1 MPSFVNPIH
10 TNANALNSGTK
21 NEVKDTKNAPKS
33 ASKDF
38 NKILNQKIS
47 KDKTA
52 PKENPNALK
61 ATPKDAKEDAKE
73 LEKTPTP
80 HHQHAQNLAKDQQA
94 PTLKDL
100 LNHKKTTASHEA
112 QHETH
117 EPTLKDLL
125 NHKKT
130 TASHEAQH
138 ETHEMHETN
147 PKTPNETL
155 NKNEKKPNGVASN
168 AHQANLTNKNPLTPT
183 NHANNAI
190 KNPTAPTHNAKEPKT
205 LKDIHALSQKHD
217 LNASNIQVG
226 TPLEKKETPLN
237 ASDQLALKTTQTSIN
252 HTLAKN
258 DSKNTA
264 NLSSVLQS
272 LEKKESHN
280 KERTTPPSNEKKTP
294 PLREALQM
302 NAIKRDKT
310 LSKKKPEKT
319 PTKTQTTA
327 ATPEN
332 APKIPLKTPP
342 LMPLIGANPP
352 NDNAPTP
359 LEKEEKAKEVSENK
373 EKTKESNNSAQSAQ
387 NAQASDKTSENKSAA
402 PKETIKHFTQQL
414 KQEIQ
419 EYKPPMSRISM
430 DLFPKELGKVEV
442 TIQKV
447 GKNLKVSVISH
458 NNSLQTFLDNQQDL
472 KNSLNALGFEG
483 VDLSFS
489 QDSSKEQP
497 KEPLREPFKEQ
508 ESTPLKENALKS
520 YQENTD
526 NENKETSMQITL
538 YA

>member
-1 MPSFVNPIH
+1 MPSPINPIH
-10 TNANALNSGTK
+10 TNASANANASTLINSGAK
-21 NEVKDTKNAPKS
+21 NEDTKNAPKS

-38 NKILNQKIS
+38 SKILNQKIS

-52 PKENPNALK
+52 PKENPSTLK
-61 ATPKDAKEDAKE
+61 ATPKNSKEGAKEDAKA
-73 LEKTPTP
+73 LEKTPTLP
-80 HHQHAQNLAKDQQA
+80 HQHAQDFAKDQQA
-94 PTLKDL
+94 PTLKDW
-100 LNHKKTTASHEA
+100 LNRPKTTASHED
-112 QHETH
+112 QHEIH
-117 EPTLKDLL
+117 E
-125 NHKKT
+125 N
-130 TASHEAQH
+130 
-138 ETHEMHETN
+138 HETN

-155 NKNEKKPNGVASN
+155 NKNEKKPNEVASG
-168 AHQANLTNKNPLTPT
+168 AHQTNLTNKNPITP

-190 KNPTAPTHNAKEPKT
+190 KNPTTPTHNAKEPKT
-205 LKDIHALSQKHD
+205 LKDIQTLSQKHD
-217 LNASNIQVG
+217 LNASNIQATT
-226 TPLEKKETPLN
+226 TPENKTPLN
-237 ASDQLALKTTQTSIN
+237 ASDHLALKTTQTPTN

-258 DSKNTA
+258 DAKNTA

-280 KERTTPPSNEKKTP
+280 KEHATPPNNEKKTP
-294 PLREALQM
+294 PLKEALQM

-319 PTKTQTTA
+319 PTKAQTTA
-327 ATPEN
+327 PSIALEN

-352 NDNAPTP
+352 PNDNPPTL
-359 LEKEEKAKEVSENK
+359 LEKEETTKEASDNK
-373 EKTKESNNSAQSAQ
+373 EKTKETSNSAQSAQ
-387 NAQASDKTSENKSAA
+387 NAQASDKTSENKSVT

-442 TIQKV
+442 IIQKV

-497 KEPLREPFKEQ
+497 KEQLRELFKEQ

-526 NENKETSMQITL
+526 HENKETSMQITL

>member
-1 MPSFVNPIH
+1 MPSPINPIH
-10 TNANALNSGTK
+10 TNANANALNSGAK
-21 NEVKDTKNAPKS
+21 NEGTKNAPKN

-38 NKILNQKIS
+38 SKILNQKIS

-52 PKENPNALK
+52 PKESPNPNASK
-61 ATPKDAKEDAKE
+61 VTPKDAKEDAKA
-73 LEKTPTP
+73 LEKTLP
-80 HHQHAQNLAKDQQA
+80 HQHAQNPIKDQQA
-94 PTLKDL
+94 PTLKDW
-100 LNHKKTTASHEA
+100 LNRPKTHPTAPHET

-117 EPTLKDLL
+117 EA
-125 NHKKT
+125 N
-130 TASHEAQH
+130 
-138 ETHEMHETN
+138 ETN

-155 NKNEKKPNGVASN
+155 NKNEKKPNEVTSN
-168 AHQANLTNKNPLTPT
+168 THQTNLPNKNPITPT

-190 KNPTAPTHNAKEPKT
+190 KTPTAPTHNAKDPKT
-205 LKDIHALSQKHD
+205 LKDIQTLSQKHD
-217 LNASNIQVG
+217 LNASNIQAT

-237 ASDQLALKTTQTSIN
+237 ASDHLALKTTQAPIN
-252 HTLAKN
+252 NILAKN
-258 DSKNTA
+258 DAKNTA

-272 LEKKESHN
+272 LEKKESRN
-280 KERTTPPSNEKKTP
+280 KEHANPLNNEKKTP
-294 PLREALQM
+294 PLKEALPM

-310 LSKKKPEKT
+310 LSKKKSEKT
-319 PTKTQTTA
+319 PTKAQTTA
-327 ATPEN
+327 PSITPEN
-332 APKIPLKTPP
+332 APKISLKMPP

-352 NDNAPTP
+352 NDNPLTP

-373 EKTKESNNSAQSAQ
+373 EKTKESTNSAQSAQ
-387 NAQASDKTSENKSAA
+387 NTQASDKTSENKSTA

-419 EYKPPMSRISM
+419 EYKPPMSKISM

-497 KEPLREPFKEQ
+497 KEPFKEQ
-508 ESTPLKENALKS
+508 ELTPLKENALKS

-526 NENKETSMQITL
+526 NENKETIMQITL

>member
-1 MPSFVNPIH
+1 MPSPINPIH
-10 TNANALNSGTK
+10 TNANANASTLINSGAK
-21 NEVKDTKNAPKS
+21 NEDTKNAPKS
-33 ASKDF
+33 TSKDF
-38 NKILNQKIS
+38 SKILNQKIS

-61 ATPKDAKEDAKE
+61 ATPKNAKEGAKEDAKT

-80 HHQHAQNLAKDQQA
+80 HHQHAQNPAKDQQA
-94 PTLKDL
+94 PTLKDW

-112 QHETH
+112 QHE
-117 EPTLKDLL
+117 K
-125 NHKKT
+125 N
-130 TASHEAQH
+130 
-138 ETHEMHETN
+138 HETN
-147 PKTPNETL
+147 QKTPNETL
-155 NKNEKKPNGVASN
+155 NKNEKKPNGVTSN
-168 AHQANLTNKNPLTPT
+168 AHQTNLTNKNPITPT
-183 NHANNAI
+183 NHANHAI
-190 KNPTAPTHNAKEPKT
+190 KNPTTTTHNAKEPKT
-205 LKDIHALSQKHD
+205 LKDIQTLSQKHD
-217 LNASNIQVG
+217 LNASNIQATT
-226 TPLEKKETPLN
+226 TPENKTPLN
-237 ASDQLALKTTQTSIN
+237 ASDQLALKTTQTPIN

-258 DSKNTA
+258 DAKNTA

-272 LEKKESHN
+272 LEKKDPHN
-280 KERTTPPSNEKKTP
+280 KERATPPNNEKKTP
-294 PLREALQM
+294 PLKEALQM

-319 PTKTQTTA
+319 PIHAKTQTTA
-327 ATPEN
+327 PSATPEN

-352 NDNAPTP
+352 NDNPPTP
-359 LEKEEKAKEVSENK
+359 LEKEETTKEASDNK
-373 EKTKESNNSAQSAQ
+373 EKTKESSNSAQSVQ
-387 NAQASDKTSENKSAA
+387 NAQASDKTSENKSTA

-442 TIQKV
+442 VIQKV

-489 QDSSKEQP
+489 QDSSKEQQAP
-497 KEPLREPFKEQ
+497 KDQPKEPFKEQ
-508 ESTPLKENALKS
+508 ELTPLKENALKS

-526 NENKETSMQITL
+526 HENQETSMQITL

>member
-1 MPSFVNPIH
+1 MPSPVNPIH
-10 TNANALNSGTK
+10 TNANANTNALNGGAK
-21 NEVKDTKNAPKS
+21 NEDAKNAPKS

-38 NKILNQKIS
+38 SKILNQKIS

-52 PKENPNALK
+52 PKENPNASK
-61 ATPKDAKEDAKE
+61 VTPKDAKT
-73 LEKTPTP
+73 LEKNPTLP
-80 HHQHAQNLAKDQQA
+80 YQHAQNPAKNQQA
-94 PTLKDL
+94 PTLKDW
-100 LNHKKTTASHEA
+100 LNHKKTTAPHET

-117 EPTLKDLL
+117 EA
-125 NHKKT
+125 N
-130 TASHEAQH
+130 
-138 ETHEMHETN
+138 ETN

-155 NKNEKKPNGVASN
+155 NKNEKKPNEVTSN
-168 AHQANLTNKNPLTPT
+168 AHQTNLPNKNPITPT

-190 KNPTAPTHNAKEPKT
+190 KTQTTPTHNAKDPKT
-205 LKDIHALSQKHD
+205 LKDIQTLSQKHD
-217 LNASNIQVG
+217 LNASNIQAAT
-226 TPLEKKETPLN
+226 TPENKTPLN
-237 ASDQLALKTTQTSIN
+237 ASDQLALKTTQTPTN

-258 DSKNTA
+258 DAKNTA

-272 LEKKESHN
+272 LEKKESLN
-280 KERTTPPSNEKKTP
+280 KEHANPPNNEKKTP
-294 PLREALQM
+294 PLKEALQM

-319 PTKTQTTA
+319 QTKTQTTA
-327 ATPEN
+327 PSITPEN

-352 NDNAPTP
+352 PNDNPPTP
-359 LEKEEKAKEVSENK
+359 LEKEEKTKEVSDNK
-373 EKTKESNNSAQSAQ
+373 EKTKEASNSAQSAQ
-387 NAQASDKTSENKSAA
+387 NAQASDKTSENKSTT

-442 TIQKV
+442 IIQKV

-497 KEPLREPFKEQ
+497 KEQLRELFKEQ
-508 ESTPLKENALKS
+508 ELTPLKENALKS

-526 NENKETSMQITL
+526 HENKETSMQITL

>member
-1 MPSFVNPIH
+1 MPSPINPIH
-10 TNANALNSGTK
+10 TNASANASALNSGAK
-21 NEVKDTKNAPKS
+21 NEVKDNKNAPKS

-38 NKILNQKIS
+38 SKILNQKIS

-52 PKENPNALK
+52 SKENPSALK
-61 ATPKDAKEDAKE
+61 ASPKDAKENAKE

-80 HHQHAQNLAKDQQA
+80 QPQHAQNLAKDQQA

-112 QHETH
+112 QHEI
-117 EPTLKDLL
+117 
-125 NHKKT
+125 HKN
-130 TASHEAQH
+130 
-138 ETHEMHETN
+138 HETN

-155 NKNEKKPNGVASN
+155 NKNEKKPNGVISN

-183 NHANNAI
+183 NHANNSI

-205 LKDIHALSQKHD
+205 LKDIQTLSQKHD
-217 LNASNIQVG
+217 LNASNIQVVA
-226 TPLEKKETPLN
+226 PLEKKETPLK
-237 ASDQLALKTTQTSIN
+237 ASDQLALKATQTSIN

-258 DSKNTA
+258 DAKNTA

-294 PLREALQM
+294 PLREALPM

-310 LSKKKPEKT
+310 LSKKKLEKT
-319 PTKTQTTA
+319 PIHAKAQTTA
-327 ATPEN
+327 PSIAPEN

-352 NDNAPTP
+352 PNDNPPTL
-359 LEKEEKAKEVSENK
+359 LEKEEKTKEVSDNK
-373 EKTKESNNSAQSAQ
+373 EKTKESTNSAQSAQ

-489 QDSSKEQP
+489 QDSSKEQE
-497 KEPLREPFKEQ
+497 KEPFKEPFKEQ
-508 ESTPLKENALKS
+508 ELTPLKENALKS

-526 NENKETSMQITL
+526 HENQETSMQITL

>member
-1 MPSFVNPIH
+1 MPSPVNPLH
-10 TNANALNSGTK
+10 TNANALNSGAK
-21 NEVKDTKNAPKS
+21 NEVKDAKNAPKS

-38 NKILNQKIS
+38 SKILNQKIS

-61 ATPKDAKEDAKE
+61 ATPKDAKEDAKA

-80 HHQHAQNLAKDQQA
+80 HHKHAQNPVKDQQA

-112 QHETH
+112 QHE
-117 EPTLKDLL
+117 
-125 NHKKT
+125 N
-130 TASHEAQH
+130 
-138 ETHEMHETN
+138 HETN

-155 NKNEKKPNGVASN
+155 NKNEKKPNEVASN
-168 AHQANLTNKNPLTPT
+168 AHQTNLPNKNPITP

-190 KNPTAPTHNAKEPKT
+190 KTPTAPTHNAKESKT
-205 LKDIHALSQKHD
+205 LKDIQTLSQKHD
-217 LNASNIQVG
+217 LNASNIQAA
-226 TPLEKKETPLN
+226 TIPENKNPLN
-237 ASDQLALKTTQTSIN
+237 ASDQFALKTTQTPTN

-258 DSKNTA
+258 DAKNTA

-280 KERTTPPSNEKKTP
+280 KERTNPQNNEKKTP
-294 PLREALQM
+294 PLKEALEM

-327 ATPEN
+327 PTPEN

-352 NDNAPTP
+352 PNNSTPTP
-359 LEKEEKAKEVSENK
+359 LEKEEKTKEVSDNK
-373 EKTKESNNSAQSAQ
+373 EKAKESSSSAQSAQ
-387 NAQASDKTSENKSAA
+387 NTQASDKTSENKSIA

-419 EYKPPMSRISM
+419 EYKPPMSKISM

-442 TIQKV
+442 IIQKV

-526 NENKETSMQITL
+526 HENQETSMQITL

>member
-1 MPSFVNPIH
+1 MPSPVNPIH
-10 TNANALNSGTK
+10 TNANALNSGAK
-21 NEVKDTKNAPKS
+21 NEVKDAKNAPKS

-38 NKILNQKIS
+38 SKILNQKIS

-52 PKENPNALK
+52 PKESPNHSALK
-61 ATPKDAKEDAKE
+61 ATPKDAKT
-73 LEKTPTP
+73 LEKTLP
-80 HHQHAQNLAKDQQA
+80 HQHAQNLAKDQQA

-100 LNHKKTTASHEA
+100 LNHPKTHPTAKHET

-117 EPTLKDLL
+117 EVF
-125 NHKKT
+125 
-130 TASHEAQH
+130 
-138 ETHEMHETN
+138 ETD

-155 NKNEKKPNGVASN
+155 SKNEKKPNEVASN
-168 AHQANLTNKNPLTPT
+168 AHQTNLPNKNLITPT
-183 NHANNAI
+183 NHANHAN
-190 KNPTAPTHNAKEPKT
+190 KTPTTPTHNAKDPKT
-205 LKDIHALSQKHD
+205 LKDIQTLSQKHD
-217 LNASNIQVG
+217 LNASNIQA
-226 TPLEKKETPLN
+226 TAPLEKKETPLS
-237 ASDQLALKTTQTSIN
+237 ASDQLALKTTQTPTN

-258 DSKNTA
+258 DAKNTA

-272 LEKKESHN
+272 LEKKEPPN
-280 KERTTPPSNEKKTP
+280 KEHANPPNNEKKTP
-294 PLREALQM
+294 PLKEALQM

-310 LSKKKPEKT
+310 LSKKNSEKT
-319 PTKTQTTA
+319 PIHAKTQTTA
-327 ATPEN
+327 PSATPEN
-332 APKIPLKTPP
+332 APKLALKTPP

-352 NDNAPTP
+352 NDNIPTP
-359 LEKEEKAKEVSENK
+359 LEKEEKTKEVSDNK
-373 EKTKESNNSAQSAQ
+373 EKAKETNSSAQSAQ
-387 NAQASDKTSENKSAA
+387 NTQASDKTSDNKSIA

-419 EYKPPMSRISM
+419 EYKPPMSKISM

-497 KEPLREPFKEQ
+497 KEQLRELFKEQ

-526 NENKETSMQITL
+526 HENKETSMQITL

>member
-1 MPSFVNPIH
+1 MPSPINPIH
-10 TNANALNSGTK
+10 TNASANTNALNSGAK

-38 NKILNQKIS
+38 SKILNQKIS
-47 KDKTA
+47 KDKTT
-52 PKENPNALK
+52 PKENPSALK
-61 ATPKDAKEDAKE
+61 ATPKDAKKDAKE

-117 EPTLKDLL
+117 E
-125 NHKKT
+125 
-130 TASHEAQH
+130 
-138 ETHEMHETN
+138 TN

-155 NKNEKKPNGVASN
+155 NKNEKKPNGVASS

-190 KNPTAPTHNAKEPKT
+190 KNPTAPTDTKKEPKT
-205 LKDIHALSQKHD
+205 LKDIQTLSQKHD

-258 DSKNTA
+258 GAKNTA

-280 KERTTPPSNEKKTP
+280 KEHATPPSNEKKTP

-327 ATPEN
+327 QAATPEN

-359 LEKEEKAKEVSENK
+359 LEKEEKTKEVSENK
-373 EKTKESNNSAQSAQ
+373 EKTKESTNSTQSAQ

-442 TIQKV
+442 SIQKV

-497 KEPLREPFKEQ
+497 KEQLREPFKEQ

>member
-1 MPSFVNPIH
+1 MPSPVNPIH
-10 TNANALNSGTK
+10 TNANALNGGAK
-21 NEVKDTKNAPKS
+21 NENTKNAPKS
-33 ASKDF
+33 TSKDF
-38 NKILNQKIS
+38 SKILNQKIS

-52 PKENPNALK
+52 PKEDSNASK
-61 ATPKDAKEDAKE
+61 VTPKDAKT
-73 LEKTPTP
+73 LEKTPTLP
-80 HHQHAQNLAKDQQA
+80 HQHAQNLAKDQQV
-94 PTLKDL
+94 PTLKDW
-100 LNHKKTTASHEA
+100 LNHQKTTAPHET

-117 EPTLKDLL
+117 EA
-125 NHKKT
+125 N
-130 TASHEAQH
+130 
-138 ETHEMHETN
+138 ETN

-155 NKNEKKPNGVASN
+155 NKNEKKPNGVTSN
-168 AHQANLTNKNPLTPT
+168 AYQTNLPSKNPITP

-190 KNPTAPTHNAKEPKT
+190 KNPTTPTHNAKDPKT
-205 LKDIHALSQKHD
+205 LKDIQTLSQRHD

-226 TPLEKKETPLN
+226 TPLEKKETPLK
-237 ASDQLALKTTQTSIN
+237 ASDHLALKTTQTPTN

-258 DSKNTA
+258 DAKNTA

-272 LEKKESHN
+272 LEKKEPPN
-280 KERTTPPSNEKKTP
+280 KEHANPLNNEKKTP
-294 PLREALQM
+294 PLKEALQM

-310 LSKKKPEKT
+310 LSKKKSE
-319 PTKTQTTA
+319 KTQTKIQTTA
-327 ATPEN
+327 PSATPEN
-332 APKIPLKTPP
+332 APKISLKTPP

-352 NDNAPTP
+352 NDNIPTP
-359 LEKEEKAKEVSENK
+359 LEKEETTKEASDNK
-373 EKTKESNNSAQSAQ
+373 EKTKESTNSAQSAQ
-387 NAQASDKTSENKSAA
+387 NTQASDKASENKSAA

-442 TIQKV
+442 IIQKV

-497 KEPLREPFKEQ
+497 KEQLREPFKEQ
-508 ESTPLKENALKS
+508 ELTPLKENALKS

>member
-1 MPSFVNPIH
+1 MPSPINPIH
-10 TNANALNSGTK
+10 TNASTNANALNSGAK
-21 NEVKDTKNAPKS
+21 NEDTKNAPKS

-38 NKILNQKIS
+38 SKILNQKIS

-52 PKENPNALK
+52 SKENPSALK
-61 ATPKDAKEDAKE
+61 ATPKNAKENAKEDAKA
-73 LEKTPTP
+73 LEKTPTLP
-80 HHQHAQNLAKDQQA
+80 HQHAQDFAKDQQA

-100 LNHKKTTASHEA
+100 LNHQKTTASHEA
-112 QHETH
+112 QH
-117 EPTLKDLL
+117 K
-125 NHKKT
+125 N
-130 TASHEAQH
+130 
-138 ETHEMHETN
+138 HETN

-155 NKNEKKPNGVASN
+155 NKNEKKPNGVTSN
-168 AHQANLTNKNPLTPT
+168 AHQENLTNKNPLTPT

-190 KNPTAPTHNAKEPKT
+190 KNPTAPTHNAKESKT
-205 LKDIHALSQKHD
+205 LKDIQTLSQKHD
-217 LNASNIQVG
+217 LNASNIQVVA
-226 TPLEKKETPLN
+226 PSEKKETPLN

-258 DSKNTA
+258 GTKNTA

-272 LEKKESHN
+272 LEKKEPHN
-280 KERTTPPSNEKKTP
+280 KERATPPSNEKKTP

-319 PTKTQTTA
+319 PIHAKTQTTA
-327 ATPEN
+327 QPATPEN

-352 NDNAPTP
+352 NDNAPTL
-359 LEKEEKAKEVSENK
+359 LEKEEKAKEISENK
-373 EKTKESNNSAQSAQ
+373 EKTKESTNSTQSAQ
-387 NAQASDKTSENKSAA
+387 NTQASDKASENKSVT

-497 KEPLREPFKEQ
+497 KEPFKEPFKEQ

>member
-1 MPSFVNPIH
+1 MPSPVNPIH
-10 TNANALNSGTK
+10 TNANALNSGAK

-38 NKILNQKIS
+38 SKILNQKIS

-52 PKENPNALK
+52 PKESPNPNALK
-61 ATPKDAKEDAKE
+61 ATPQDAKEDAKT
-73 LEKTPTP
+73 LEKTPTLP
-80 HHQHAQNLAKDQQA
+80 HQHAQNLAKDQQA
-94 PTLKDL
+94 PTLKDW
-100 LNHKKTTASHEA
+100 LNRPKTHPTAPHET

-117 EPTLKDLL
+117 EA
-125 NHKKT
+125 N
-130 TASHEAQH
+130 
-138 ETHEMHETN
+138 ETN

-155 NKNEKKPNGVASN
+155 NKNEKKPNEVTSN
-168 AHQANLTNKNPLTPT
+168 AHQTNLPNKNPLTPT
-183 NHANNAI
+183 NHANNTI
-190 KNPTAPTHNAKEPKT
+190 KTPTTPTHNAKDPKT
-205 LKDIHALSQKHD
+205 LKDIQTLSQKHD
-217 LNASNIQVG
+217 LNASNIQAAT
-226 TPLEKKETPLN
+226 TPENKTPLN
-237 ASDQLALKTTQTSIN
+237 ASDHLALKTTQTPTN

-258 DSKNTA
+258 NAKNTA

-272 LEKKESHN
+272 LEKKEPQN
-280 KERTTPPSNEKKTP
+280 KEHANPPNSEKKTP
-294 PLREALQM
+294 PLKEALQM

-310 LSKKKPEKT
+310 LSKKKSE
-319 PTKTQTTA
+319 KTQTKAQTTA
-327 ATPEN
+327 PSATPEN

-352 NDNAPTP
+352 PNDNIPTP
-359 LEKEEKAKEVSENK
+359 LEKEETTKEASDNK
-373 EKTKESNNSAQSAQ
+373 EKTKEASNSAQ
-387 NAQASDKTSENKSAA
+387 NAQNTQASDKTSENKSVT
-402 PKETIKHFTQQL
+402 PKETIKHFAQQL

-430 DLFPKELGKVEV
+430 DLFPKELGKVEI

-497 KEPLREPFKEQ
+497 KEQLREPFKEQ
-508 ESTPLKENALKS
+508 ELTPLKENALKS

>member
-1 MPSFVNPIH
+1 MPSPINPIH
-10 TNANALNSGTK
+10 TNANTNALNSGAK
-21 NEVKDTKNAPKS
+21 NEDTKNAPKS

-38 NKILNQKIS
+38 SKILNQKIS

-61 ATPKDAKEDAKE
+61 ATPKNSKEGAKEDAKE
-73 LEKTPTP
+73 LEKTPTLP
-80 HHQHAQNLAKDQQA
+80 HQHAQNLAKDQQA

-112 QHETH
+112 QHE
-117 EPTLKDLL
+117 
-125 NHKKT
+125 N
-130 TASHEAQH
+130 
-138 ETHEMHETN
+138 HETN

-155 NKNEKKPNGVASN
+155 NKNEKKPNGVISN
-168 AHQANLTNKNPLTPT
+168 AHQENLTHKNPLTPT
-183 NHANNAI
+183 NHAN

-205 LKDIHALSQKHD
+205 LKDIQTLSQKHD

-258 DSKNTA
+258 DAKNTA

-280 KERTTPPSNEKKTP
+280 KEHATPPSNEKKTP

-327 ATPEN
+327 PSITPEN
-332 APKIPLKTPP
+332 APKISLKTPP

-352 NDNAPTP
+352 NDNAPTL
-359 LEKEEKAKEVSENK
+359 LEKEEKAKEVSDNK
-373 EKTKESNNSAQSAQ
+373 EKTKESTNSTQSAQ
-387 NAQASDKTSENKSAA
+387 NAQASDKASENKSTA

-497 KEPLREPFKEQ
+497 KEQLKEPFKEQ

-526 NENKETSMQITL
+526 NENQETSMQITL

>member
-1 MPSFVNPIH
+1 MPSPVNPIH
-10 TNANALNSGTK
+10 TNASANANANASTLINSGAK
-21 NEVKDTKNAPKS
+21 NEVKDTKTAPKS

-38 NKILNQKIS
+38 SKILNQKIS
-47 KDKTA
+47 KDKSA

-61 ATPKDAKEDAKE
+61 ATPKDAKKDAKE

-100 LNHKKTTASHEA
+100 LNHKKTTASHET
-112 QHETH
+112 QHEI
-117 EPTLKDLL
+117 
-125 NHKKT
+125 HKN
-130 TASHEAQH
+130 
-138 ETHEMHETN
+138 HETN

-168 AHQANLTNKNPLTPT
+168 THQTNLTNKNPLTPT
-183 NHANNAI
+183 NHAI

-205 LKDIHALSQKHD
+205 LKDIQTLSQKHD

-237 ASDQLALKTTQTSIN
+237 ASDQLALKTTQTPIN

-258 DSKNTA
+258 GAKNTA

-280 KERTTPPSNEKKTP
+280 KEHATPPSNEKKTP

-327 ATPEN
+327 QAVTPEN
-332 APKIPLKTPP
+332 APKIPLKTSP

-359 LEKEEKAKEVSENK
+359 LEKEEKTKEISENK
-373 EKTKESNNSAQSAQ
+373 EKTKESTNSTQSAQ
-387 NAQASDKTSENKSAA
+387 NTQASDKTSENKSAT

-497 KEPLREPFKEQ
+497 KEPFKEPFKEQ
-508 ESTPLKENALKS
+508 ELTPLKENALKS

>member
-1 MPSFVNPIH
+1 MPSPVNPLH
-10 TNANALNSGTK
+10 TNANALNSGAK
-21 NEVKDTKNAPKS
+21 NEVKDAKNAPKS

-38 NKILNQKIS
+38 SKILNQKIS

-52 PKENPNALK
+52 PKEDPNALK
-61 ATPKDAKEDAKE
+61 ATPKDAKA
-73 LEKTPTP
+73 LEKTPTLP
-80 HHQHAQNLAKDQQA
+80 HQHAQKLAKDQQA
-94 PTLKDL
+94 PTLKDW
-100 LNHKKTTASHEA
+100 LNHPKTHPTAKHEA

-117 EPTLKDLL
+117 E
-125 NHKKT
+125 
-130 TASHEAQH
+130 AF
-138 ETHEMHETN
+138 ETN
-147 PKTPNETL
+147 PKNPNETL
-155 NKNEKKPNGVASN
+155 SKNEKKPNEVTSN
-168 AHQANLTNKNPLTPT
+168 AHQTNLPNKNPITPNHVNNANKTPT
-183 NHANNAI
+183 T
-190 KNPTAPTHNAKEPKT
+190 PTYNAKEPKT
-205 LKDIHALSQKHD
+205 LKDIQTLSQKHD
-217 LNASNIQVG
+217 LNASNIQATT
-226 TPLEKKETPLN
+226 TPENKNPLN
-237 ASDQLALKTTQTSIN
+237 ASDQLALKTTQAPTN

-258 DSKNTA
+258 DAKNTA

-272 LEKKESHN
+272 LEKKEPHH
-280 KERTTPPSNEKKTP
+280 KEHATPQNNEKKTP
-294 PLREALQM
+294 PLKEALQM

-310 LSKKKPEKT
+310 LSKKKSEKT
-319 PTKTQTTA
+319 QTKTQTTA
-327 ATPEN
+327 PSIAPEN

-352 NDNAPTP
+352 NDNIPTP
-359 LEKEEKAKEVSENK
+359 LEKEEKTKEASDNK
-373 EKTKESNNSAQSAQ
+373 EKTKETNNSAQSAQ
-387 NAQASDKTSENKSAA
+387 NTQASDKTSDNKSAA
-402 PKETIKHFTQQL
+402 PKETIKHFAQQL

-442 TIQKV
+442 IIQKV

-489 QDSSKEQP
+489 QDSSKEQQAP
-497 KEPLREPFKEQ
+497 KEQLRELFKEQ

-526 NENKETSMQITL
+526 HENQETSMQITL

>member
-1 MPSFVNPIH
+1 MPSPINPIH
-10 TNANALNSGTK
+10 TNANASALNSGAK
-21 NEVKDTKNAPKS
+21 NEVKDTKNTPKS

-38 NKILNQKIS
+38 SKILNQKIS

-61 ATPKDAKEDAKE
+61 ATPKDAKE

-80 HHQHAQNLAKDQQA
+80 HHQHAQDLAKDQQA

-112 QHETH
+112 QHEI
-117 EPTLKDLL
+117 
-125 NHKKT
+125 HKN
-130 TASHEAQH
+130 
-138 ETHEMHETN
+138 HETN

-168 AHQANLTNKNPLTPT
+168 AHQTNLTNKNPLTPT
-183 NHANNAI
+183 NHANNSI
-190 KNPTAPTHNAKEPKT
+190 KNPTAPTDTKKEPKT
-205 LKDIHALSQKHD
+205 LKDIQTLSQKHD

-237 ASDQLALKTTQTSIN
+237 ASDQLTLKTTQTSIN
-252 HTLAKN
+252 HTLTKN
-258 DSKNTA
+258 DAKNTA

-280 KERTTPPSNEKKTP
+280 KEHATLPHNEKKTP

-327 ATPEN
+327 QAVTPEN

-373 EKTKESNNSAQSAQ
+373 EKTKESTNSAQSAQ
-387 NAQASDKTSENKSAA
+387 NAQSSDKTSENKSAA

-442 TIQKV
+442 SIQKV

-497 KEPLREPFKEQ
+497 KEPFKEQ

>member
-1 MPSFVNPIH
+1 MPSPINPIH
-10 TNANALNSGTK
+10 TNANANASTLINSGAK

-38 NKILNQKIS
+38 SKILNQKIS
-47 KDKTA
+47 KDKST

-61 ATPKDAKEDAKE
+61 ATPKDAKENAKE

-117 EPTLKDLL
+117 E
-125 NHKKT
+125 
-130 TASHEAQH
+130 
-138 ETHEMHETN
+138 MHETN

-155 NKNEKKPNGVASN
+155 NKNEKKPNEVASN

-217 LNASNIQVG
+217 LNASNIQATT
-226 TPLEKKETPLN
+226 TPENKNPLN
-237 ASDQLALKTTQTSIN
+237 ASDHLALKTTQTSIN

-280 KERTTPPSNEKKTP
+280 KEHATPPSNEKKTP

-319 PTKTQTTA
+319 PIHAKTQTTA
-327 ATPEN
+327 PSTTPEN

-359 LEKEEKAKEVSENK
+359 LEKEEKAKEVSDNK
-373 EKTKESNNSAQSAQ
+373 EKTKESTNSAQSAQ
-387 NAQASDKTSENKSAA
+387 NTQASDKTSENKSVT

-497 KEPLREPFKEQ
+497 KEQLRESFKEQ

>member
-1 MPSFVNPIH
+1 MPSPINPIH
-10 TNANALNSGTK
+10 TNANANASALNSGAK
-21 NEVKDTKNAPKS
+21 NEVKDTKNAPKN

-38 NKILNQKIS
+38 SKILNQKIS

-61 ATPKDAKEDAKE
+61 ATPKDTKENAKEDAKE

-80 HHQHAQNLAKDQQA
+80 HHQHAQNFAKDQQA

-117 EPTLKDLL
+117 K
-125 NHKKT
+125 N
-130 TASHEAQH
+130 
-138 ETHEMHETN
+138 HETN

-155 NKNEKKPNGVASN
+155 NKNEKKPNGVTSN
-168 AHQANLTNKNPLTPT
+168 AHQTSLTNKNPLTPT

-190 KNPTAPTHNAKEPKT
+190 KNPTAPTHNAKDPKT
-205 LKDIHALSQKHD
+205 LKDIQTLSQKHD
-217 LNASNIQVG
+217 LNASNIQASA
-226 TPLEKKETPLN
+226 PLEKKETPLS

-258 DSKNTA
+258 DAKNTA

-280 KERTTPPSNEKKTP
+280 KEHATPPSNEKKTP

-327 ATPEN
+327 QAATPEN

-352 NDNAPTP
+352 NDNDPTP
-359 LEKEEKAKEVSENK
+359 LEKEEKIKEVSENK
-373 EKTKESNNSAQSAQ
+373 EKTKESTNSAQSAQ
-387 NAQASDKTSENKSAA
+387 NAQASDKASENKSAA

-419 EYKPPMSRISM
+419 EYKPPMSKISM

-442 TIQKV
+442 VIQKV

-489 QDSSKEQP
+489 QDSSKEQE
-497 KEPLREPFKEQ
+497 KESFKEPFKEQ
-508 ESTPLKENALKS
+508 ELTPLKENALKS

-526 NENKETSMQITL
+526 NENQETIMQITL
-538 YA
+538 YAWF

>member
-1 MPSFVNPIH
+1 MPSPVNPIH
-10 TNANALNSGTK
+10 TNANALNSGAK

-38 NKILNQKIS
+38 SKILNQKIS

-61 ATPKDAKEDAKE
+61 ATPKNSKEGAKEDAKA
-73 LEKTPTP
+73 LEKTPTLP
-80 HHQHAQNLAKDQQA
+80 HQHAQNPAKDQQA
-94 PTLKDL
+94 PTLKDW
-100 LNHKKTTASHEA
+100 LNHQKTTAPHET

-117 EPTLKDLL
+117 EA
-125 NHKKT
+125 N
-130 TASHEAQH
+130 
-138 ETHEMHETN
+138 ETN

-155 NKNEKKPNGVASN
+155 NKNEKKPNEALSN
-168 AHQANLTNKNPLTPT
+168 AHQTSLPNKNPITPT
-183 NHANNAI
+183 NHANHAI
-190 KNPTAPTHNAKEPKT
+190 KNPTTPTHNAKDPKT
-205 LKDIHALSQKHD
+205 LKDIQTLSQKHD
-217 LNASNIQVG
+217 LNASNIQAT

-237 ASDQLALKTTQTSIN
+237 ASDHLALKTTQTPTN

-258 DSKNTA
+258 DAKNTA

-272 LEKKESHN
+272 LDKKEPPN
-280 KERTTPPSNEKKTP
+280 KEHANLQNNEKKTP
-294 PLREALQM
+294 PLKEALQM

-319 PTKTQTTA
+319 PTKAQTTA
-327 ATPEN
+327 PSIAPEN

-352 NDNAPTP
+352 NNNAPTL
-359 LEKEEKAKEVSENK
+359 LEKEETTKEINENK
-373 EKTKESNNSAQSAQ
+373 EKTKETNSSAQNAQ
-387 NAQASDKTSENKSAA
+387 NAQASDKASENKSVT

-419 EYKPPMSRISM
+419 EYKPPMSKISM

-442 TIQKV
+442 IIQKV

-497 KEPLREPFKEQ
+497 KEQPKEPFKESFKEQ
-508 ESTPLKENALKS
+508 ELTPLKENALKS

>member
-1 MPSFVNPIH
+1 MPSPVNPIH
-10 TNANALNSGTK
+10 TNANALNSGAK

-38 NKILNQKIS
+38 SKILNQKIS

-52 PKENPNALK
+52 PKESPNPNALK
-61 ATPKDAKEDAKE
+61 ATPKDAKEDAKA

-80 HHQHAQNLAKDQQA
+80 HHQHAQNPAKDQQA
-94 PTLKDL
+94 PTLKDW

-117 EPTLKDLL
+117 EA
-125 NHKKT
+125 N
-130 TASHEAQH
+130 
-138 ETHEMHETN
+138 ETN

-155 NKNEKKPNGVASN
+155 NKNEKKPNGVTSN
-168 AHQANLTNKNPLTPT
+168 AHQTNLPNKNPLTPT
-183 NHANNAI
+183 NHANNTI
-190 KNPTAPTHNAKEPKT
+190 KTPTTPTHNAKDPKT
-205 LKDIHALSQKHD
+205 LKDIQTLSQKHD
-217 LNASNIQVG
+217 LNASNIQAAT
-226 TPLEKKETPLN
+226 TPENKTPLN
-237 ASDQLALKTTQTSIN
+237 ASDHLALKTTQTPTN

-258 DSKNTA
+258 DAKNTA

-280 KERTTPPSNEKKTP
+280 KEHANPPNNEKKTP
-294 PLREALQM
+294 PLKEALQM

-319 PTKTQTTA
+319 PTKAQTTA
-327 ATPEN
+327 PSIAPEN

-352 NDNAPTP
+352 PNDNIPTP
-359 LEKEEKAKEVSENK
+359 LEKEEKTQEISENK
-373 EKTKESNNSAQSAQ
+373 EKTKESSNSAQSAQ
-387 NAQASDKTSENKSAA
+387 NAQASDKTNENKSVT

-430 DLFPKELGKVEV
+430 DLFPRELGKVEV
-442 TIQKV
+442 IIQKV

-497 KEPLREPFKEQ
+497 KEQLREPFKEQ

-526 NENKETSMQITL
+526 HENKETSMQITL

>member
-1 MPSFVNPIH
+1 MPSPINPIH
-10 TNANALNSGTK
+10 TSANASALINSGAK
-21 NEVKDTKNAPKS
+21 NEDTKNAPKS

-38 NKILNQKIS
+38 SKILNQKIS

-61 ATPKDAKEDAKE
+61 ATPKNSKEGAKK
-73 LEKTPTP
+73 LEKTPTLQP
-80 HHQHAQNLAKDQQA
+80 QHAQNPAKDQQA

-112 QHETH
+112 QHE
-117 EPTLKDLL
+117 K
-125 NHKKT
+125 N
-130 TASHEAQH
+130 
-138 ETHEMHETN
+138 HETN

-155 NKNEKKPNGVASN
+155 NKNEKKPNGVTSN
-168 AHQANLTNKNPLTPT
+168 AHQTNLTNKNPITPT
-183 NHANNAI
+183 NHANHAI
-190 KNPTAPTHNAKEPKT
+190 KNPTAPTHNAKDPKT
-205 LKDIHALSQKHD
+205 LKDIQTLSQKHD
-217 LNASNIQVG
+217 LNASNIQATT
-226 TPLEKKETPLN
+226 TPENKTPLN

-258 DSKNTA
+258 DAKNTA

-280 KERTTPPSNEKKTP
+280 KEHATPPNNEKKTP
-294 PLREALQM
+294 PLKEALPM

-310 LSKKKPEKT
+310 LSKKKSE
-319 PTKTQTTA
+319 KTQTKAQTTA
-327 ATPEN
+327 PSIAPEN

-352 NDNAPTP
+352 NDNPPTP
-359 LEKEEKAKEVSENK
+359 LEKEETTKEASDNK
-373 EKTKESNNSAQSAQ
+373 EKTKESTNSAQSAQ
-387 NAQASDKTSENKSAA
+387 NAQASDKISENKSAA

-442 TIQKV
+442 VIQKV

-489 QDSSKEQP
+489 QDSSKEQE
-497 KEPLREPFKEQ
+497 KEPFKEPFKEQ
-508 ESTPLKENALKS
+508 ELTPLKENALKS
-520 YQENTD
+520 YQESTD

-538 YA
+538 YAWF

>member
-1 MPSFVNPIH
+1 MPSPINPIH
-10 TNANALNSGTK
+10 TNASANASTLINSGAK
-21 NEVKDTKNAPKS
+21 NEDTKNAPKS

-38 NKILNQKIS
+38 SKILNQKIS

-61 ATPKDAKEDAKE
+61 ATPKDAKEDAKT
-73 LEKTPTP
+73 LEKSPTP
-80 HHQHAQNLAKDQQA
+80 PHQHAQNPAKNQQA
-94 PTLKDL
+94 PTLKDW
-100 LNHKKTTASHEA
+100 LNHPKTTAPHEA

-117 EPTLKDLL
+117 EV
-125 NHKKT
+125 
-130 TASHEAQH
+130 H
-138 ETHEMHETN
+138 ETD

-155 NKNEKKPNGVASN
+155 SKNEKKPNEVASN
-168 AHQANLTNKNPLTPT
+168 AHQTNLPNKNPITP
-183 NHANNAI
+183 NRANNAN
-190 KNPTAPTHNAKEPKT
+190 KTPTTPTHNAKEPKT
-205 LKDIHALSQKHD
+205 LKDVQTLSQKHD
-217 LNASNIQVG
+217 LNASNIQAAT
-226 TPLEKKETPLN
+226 TPENKNPLN
-237 ASDQLALKTTQTSIN
+237 ASDHLALKTTQTSIN

-258 DSKNTA
+258 DAKNTA

-272 LEKKESHN
+272 LEKKEPQN
-280 KERTTPPSNEKKTP
+280 KERATPQNNEKKTP
-294 PLREALQM
+294 PLKEALQM

-310 LSKKKPEKT
+310 LSKKNSEKT
-319 PTKTQTTA
+319 PTHAKTQATA
-327 ATPEN
+327 PSATPEN
-332 APKIPLKTPP
+332 APKLALKTPP

-352 NDNAPTP
+352 NDNIPTP
-359 LEKEEKAKEVSENK
+359 LEKEEKAKEISDNK
-373 EKTKESNNSAQSAQ
+373 EKAKETSNSAQSAQ
-387 NAQASDKTSENKSAA
+387 NTQASDKTSENKSIA
-402 PKETIKHFTQQL
+402 PKETIKHFAQQL

-419 EYKPPMSRISM
+419 EYKPPMSKISM

-489 QDSSKEQP
+489 QDSSKEQQAP
-497 KEPLREPFKEQ
+497 KDQPKEPFKEQ
-508 ESTPLKENALKS
+508 ELTPLKESALKS

-526 NENKETSMQITL
+526 HENQETSMQITL

>member
-1 MPSFVNPIH
+1 MPSPINPIH
-10 TNANALNSGTK
+10 TNANANALNNGAK
-21 NEVKDTKNAPKS
+21 NEDTKNAPKS

-38 NKILNQKIS
+38 SKILNQKIS

-61 ATPKDAKEDAKE
+61 ATPKNSKEGAKENAKE

-112 QHETH
+112 QHEI
-117 EPTLKDLL
+117 
-125 NHKKT
+125 HKN
-130 TASHEAQH
+130 
-138 ETHEMHETN
+138 HETN

-155 NKNEKKPNGVASN
+155 NKNEKKPNGVASS

-183 NHANNAI
+183 NHAI
-190 KNPTAPTHNAKEPKT
+190 KNPTAPTHNAKESKT

-237 ASDQLALKTTQTSIN
+237 ASDQLALKTTQTPIN

-258 DSKNTA
+258 DAKNTA

-272 LEKKESHN
+272 LEKKESQN

-319 PTKTQTTA
+319 PIHAKAQTTA
-327 ATPEN
+327 QVATPEN

-359 LEKEEKAKEVSENK
+359 LEKEEKTKEVSENK
-373 EKTKESNNSAQSAQ
+373 EKAKESTNSAQSAQ
-387 NAQASDKTSENKSAA
+387 NAQASDKTSENKNTA

-497 KEPLREPFKEQ
+497 KEQLRESFKEQ

>member
-1 MPSFVNPIH
+1 MPSPVNPIH
-10 TNANALNSGTK
+10 TNANALNGGAK

-38 NKILNQKIS
+38 SKILNQKIS

-52 PKENPNALK
+52 PKESPNPNALK
-61 ATPKDAKEDAKE
+61 ATPKDAKEDAKA
-73 LEKTPTP
+73 LKTPTLP
-80 HHQHAQNLAKDQQA
+80 HQHAKDLVKDQQA
-94 PTLKDL
+94 PTLEDW
-100 LNHKKTTASHEA
+100 LNHKKTTASHEV
-112 QHETH
+112 QHE
-117 EPTLKDLL
+117 
-125 NHKKT
+125 N
-130 TASHEAQH
+130 
-138 ETHEMHETN
+138 HETN

-155 NKNEKKPNGVASN
+155 NKNEKKPNGVTSN
-168 AHQANLTNKNPLTPT
+168 AHQTNLTNKNPLTPT
-183 NHANNAI
+183 NHAI
-190 KNPTAPTHNAKEPKT
+190 KNPTAPTDTKKEPKT
-205 LKDIHALSQKHD
+205 LKDIQTLSQKHD
-217 LNASNIQVG
+217 LNASNIQA
-226 TPLEKKETPLN
+226 TAPLEKKETPLN
-237 ASDQLALKTTQTSIN
+237 ASDHLALKTTQTPTN

-258 DSKNTA
+258 DAKNTA

-272 LEKKESHN
+272 LEKKESRN
-280 KERTTPPSNEKKTP
+280 KEHANPQNNEKKTP
-294 PLREALQM
+294 PLKEALQM

-310 LSKKKPEKT
+310 LSKKKSE
-319 PTKTQTTA
+319 KTQTKAQTTA
-327 ATPEN
+327 PSIAPEN

-352 NDNAPTP
+352 PNDNAPTP
-359 LEKEEKAKEVSENK
+359 LEKEEKTKEASDNK
-373 EKTKESNNSAQSAQ
+373 EKTKETSNSAQ
-387 NAQASDKTSENKSAA
+387 NAQNTQASDKTSENKSVT

-442 TIQKV
+442 VIQKV

-497 KEPLREPFKEQ
+497 KEPLRELFKEQ
-508 ESTPLKENALKS
+508 ESSPLKENALKS

-526 NENKETSMQITL
+526 HENQETSMQITL

>member
-1 MPSFVNPIH
+1 MPSPINPIH
-10 TNANALNSGTK
+10 TNANALNSGAK
-21 NEVKDTKNAPKS
+21 NEDTKNAPKS

-38 NKILNQKIS
+38 SKILNQKIS
-47 KDKTA
+47 KDKTT

-61 ATPKDAKEDAKE
+61 ATQKDAKKDAKA
-73 LEKTPTP
+73 LEKTPTLP
-80 HHQHAQNLAKDQQA
+80 HQHAQNLAKDQQA

-100 LNHKKTTASHEA
+100 LNHKKTSHEA
-112 QHETH
+112 QH
-117 EPTLKDLL
+117 K
-125 NHKKT
+125 N
-130 TASHEAQH
+130 
-138 ETHEMHETN
+138 HETN

-155 NKNEKKPNGVASN
+155 NKNEKKPNGVTSN
-168 AHQANLTNKNPLTPT
+168 AHQENLTHKNPLTPT
-183 NHANNAI
+183 NHTNNAI
-190 KNPTAPTHNAKEPKT
+190 KNPTTPTDTKKDPKT
-205 LKDIHALSQKHD
+205 LKDIQTLSQKHD
-217 LNASNIQVG
+217 LNASNIQV
-226 TPLEKKETPLN
+226 TAPLEKKETPLS

-258 DSKNTA
+258 DTKNTA

-280 KERTTPPSNEKKTP
+280 KERATPPSNEKKTP
-294 PLREALQM
+294 PLREALPM

-319 PTKTQTTA
+319 PIHTKTQTTA
-327 ATPEN
+327 PSIAPEN
-332 APKIPLKTPP
+332 APKISLKTPP

-352 NDNAPTP
+352 NDNAPTL
-359 LEKEEKAKEVSENK
+359 LEKEETTKEASDNK
-373 EKTKESNNSAQSAQ
+373 EKTKESSNSAQSVQ
-387 NAQASDKTSENKSAA
+387 NAQASDKTSENKSVT

-442 TIQKV
+442 IIQKV

-497 KEPLREPFKEQ
+497 KEQLRELFKEQ
-508 ESTPLKENALKS
+508 ELTPLKENALKS

-526 NENKETSMQITL
+526 HENQETSMQITL

>member
-1 MPSFVNPIH
+1 MPSPVNPIH
-10 TNANALNSGTK
+10 TNANALNSGAK
-21 NEVKDTKNAPKS
+21 NEVKDAKNAPKS

-38 NKILNQKIS
+38 SKILNQKIS

-61 ATPKDAKEDAKE
+61 ATPQDAKENAKEDAKA
-73 LEKTPTP
+73 LEKTLP
-80 HHQHAQNLAKDQQA
+80 HQHAQNLAKDQQA

-100 LNHKKTTASHEA
+100 LNHQKTTASHET

-117 EPTLKDLL
+117 EA
-125 NHKKT
+125 N
-130 TASHEAQH
+130 
-138 ETHEMHETN
+138 ETN

-155 NKNEKKPNGVASN
+155 NKNEKKPNGVTSN

-183 NHANNAI
+183 NHANNAN
-190 KNPTAPTHNAKEPKT
+190 KNPTAPTDTKKEPKT
-205 LKDIHALSQKHD
+205 LKDIQALSQKHD
-217 LNASNIQVG
+217 LNASNIQAAT
-226 TPLEKKETPLN
+226 TPENKTPLN
-237 ASDQLALKTTQTSIN
+237 ASDQLALKTTQTPTN

-258 DSKNTA
+258 DAKNTA

-280 KERTTPPSNEKKTP
+280 KEHANPQNNEKKTP
-294 PLREALQM
+294 PLKEALPM

-310 LSKKKPEKT
+310 LSKKKSEKT
-319 PTKTQTTA
+319 PTKAQTTA
-327 ATPEN
+327 PSIAPEN

-352 NDNAPTP
+352 LNDNHPTP
-359 LEKEEKAKEVSENK
+359 LEKEETTKEVSDNK
-373 EKTKESNNSAQSAQ
+373 EKTKEASNSAQSAQ
-387 NAQASDKTSENKSAA
+387 NAQAIDKTSENKSVT

-442 TIQKV
+442 IIQKV

-497 KEPLREPFKEQ
+497 KEQLRELFKEQ
-508 ESTPLKENALKS
+508 ELTPLKENALKS

-526 NENKETSMQITL
+526 HENKETSMQITL

>member
-1 MPSFVNPIH
+1 MPSPVNPIH
-10 TNANALNSGTK
+10 TNANALNSGAK
-21 NEVKDTKNAPKS
+21 NEVKDAKNAPKS

-38 NKILNQKIS
+38 SKILNQKIS

-52 PKENPNALK
+52 PKEDPNASK
-61 ATPKDAKEDAKE
+61 VTPKDAKT
-73 LEKTPTP
+73 LEKTLP
-80 HHQHAQNLAKDQQA
+80 HQHAQNPAKDQQA
-94 PTLKDL
+94 PTLKDW
-100 LNHKKTTASHEA
+100 LNHKKTTASHEVK
-112 QHETH
+112 HE
-117 EPTLKDLL
+117 K
-125 NHKKT
+125 N
-130 TASHEAQH
+130 
-138 ETHEMHETN
+138 HETN

-155 NKNEKKPNGVASN
+155 NKNEKKPNEVTSN
-168 AHQANLTNKNPLTPT
+168 AHQINLTNKNPITPT
-183 NHANNAI
+183 NRANNAI
-190 KNPTAPTHNAKEPKT
+190 KNPTTPTHNAKDPKT
-205 LKDIHALSQKHD
+205 LKDIQTLSQKHD
-217 LNASNIQVG
+217 LNASNIQAAM
-226 TPLEKKETPLN
+226 TPENKTPLN
-237 ASDQLALKTTQTSIN
+237 ASDHLALKTTQTPTN

-258 DSKNTA
+258 DAKNTA

-272 LEKKESHN
+272 LEKKEPQN
-280 KERTTPPSNEKKTP
+280 KEHATPPNNEKKTP
-294 PLREALQM
+294 PLKEALQM

-319 PTKTQTTA
+319 PTKAQTTA
-327 ATPEN
+327 PSIAPEN

-352 NDNAPTP
+352 PNDNIPTP
-359 LEKEEKAKEVSENK
+359 LEKEEKTQEISDNK
-373 EKTKESNNSAQSAQ
+373 EKTKESNNSAQNAQ
-387 NAQASDKTSENKSAA
+387 NAQASDKTSENKNIA

-442 TIQKV
+442 IIQKV

-489 QDSSKEQP
+489 QDSSKEQQAP
-497 KEPLREPFKEQ
+497 KDQLREPFKEQ
-508 ESTPLKENALKS
+508 ESSPLKENALKS

-526 NENKETSMQITL
+526 HENKETSMQITL

>member
-1 MPSFVNPIH
+1 MPSPVNPLH
-10 TNANALNSGTK
+10 TNANALNSGAK
-21 NEVKDTKNAPKS
+21 NEVKDAKNAPKS

-38 NKILNQKIS
+38 SKILNQKIS

-52 PKENPNALK
+52 SKEDPSASK
-61 ATPKDAKEDAKE
+61 VTPKDAKA
-73 LEKTPTP
+73 LEKTLP
-80 HHQHAQNLAKDQQA
+80 HQHAQNLAKNQQA
-94 PTLKDL
+94 PTLKDW

-112 QHETH
+112 QHE
-117 EPTLKDLL
+117 K
-125 NHKKT
+125 N
-130 TASHEAQH
+130 
-138 ETHEMHETN
+138 HETN

-155 NKNEKKPNGVASN
+155 NKSEKKPNEVTSN
-168 AHQANLTNKNPLTPT
+168 AHQTNLLSKNPITPT

-190 KNPTAPTHNAKEPKT
+190 KNPTAPTHNAKESKT
-205 LKDIHALSQKHD
+205 LKDIQTLSQKHD
-217 LNASNIQVG
+217 LNASNIQATT
-226 TPLEKKETPLN
+226 TPENKTPLN
-237 ASDQLALKTTQTSIN
+237 ASDHLALKTTQTPTN

-258 DSKNTA
+258 DAKNTA

-280 KERTTPPSNEKKTP
+280 KEHANPQNSEKKTP
-294 PLREALQM
+294 PLKEALQM

-327 ATPEN
+327 PSIAPEN

-352 NDNAPTP
+352 PNDNPPTP
-359 LEKEEKAKEVSENK
+359 LEKEETTKEASDNK
-373 EKTKESNNSAQSAQ
+373 EKTKETSNSAQSAQ
-387 NAQASDKTSENKSAA
+387 NAQASDKTSDNKSIA

-419 EYKPPMSRISM
+419 EYKPPMSKISM

-442 TIQKV
+442 IIQKV

-497 KEPLREPFKEQ
+497 KEQLRELFKEQ

-526 NENKETSMQITL
+526 HENQETSMQITL

>member
-1 MPSFVNPIH
+1 MPSPVNPIH
-10 TNANALNSGTK
+10 TNANALNSGAK
-21 NEVKDTKNAPKS
+21 NEVKDAKNAPKS

-38 NKILNQKIS
+38 SKILNQKIS

-52 PKENPNALK
+52 PKESPNPSALK
-61 ATPKDAKEDAKE
+61 ATPKDAKEDAKT
-73 LEKTPTP
+73 LKTPTLP
-80 HHQHAQNLAKDQQA
+80 HQHAQNLAKDQQA
-94 PTLKDL
+94 PTLKDW
-100 LNHKKTTASHEA
+100 LNHQKTTASHEA

-117 EPTLKDLL
+117 EA
-125 NHKKT
+125 N
-130 TASHEAQH
+130 
-138 ETHEMHETN
+138 ETN

-155 NKNEKKPNGVASN
+155 NKNEKKPNGVTSN
-168 AHQANLTNKNPLTPT
+168 AHQTSLPNKNPITP

-190 KNPTAPTHNAKEPKT
+190 KNPTTPTHNAKESKT
-205 LKDIHALSQKHD
+205 LKDIQALSQKHD
-217 LNASNIQVG
+217 LNASNIQAAT
-226 TPLEKKETPLN
+226 TPENKTPLN
-237 ASDQLALKTTQTSIN
+237 ASDQLALKTTQTPTN

-258 DSKNTA
+258 DAKNTA

-272 LEKKESHN
+272 LEKKEPHN
-280 KERTTPPSNEKKTP
+280 KEHATPPNNEKKTP
-294 PLREALQM
+294 PLKEALQM

-319 PTKTQTTA
+319 PTKAQTTA
-327 ATPEN
+327 PSIAPEN

-352 NDNAPTP
+352 NNNAPTL
-359 LEKEEKAKEVSENK
+359 LEKEETTKEINENK
-373 EKTKESNNSAQSAQ
+373 EKTKETNSSAQNAQ
-387 NAQASDKTSENKSAA
+387 NAQASDKTSENKSTA

-419 EYKPPMSRISM
+419 EYKPPMSKISM

-442 TIQKV
+442 IIQKV

-497 KEPLREPFKEQ
+497 KEQLREPFKEQ
-508 ESTPLKENALKS
+508 ESTPLKESTLKS

-526 NENKETSMQITL
+526 HENKETSMQITL

>member
-1 MPSFVNPIH
+1 MPSPINPIH
-10 TNANALNSGTK
+10 TNANANALNSGAK
-21 NEVKDTKNAPKS
+21 NEDIKNAPKS

-38 NKILNQKIS
+38 SKILNQKIS
-47 KDKTA
+47 KDKTT
-52 PKENPNALK
+52 PKENPSALK
-61 ATPKDAKEDAKE
+61 ATPKNSKEGAKENAKE
-73 LEKTPTP
+73 LEKTPTLP
-80 HHQHAQNLAKDQQA
+80 HQHAQNPAKDQQA

-100 LNHKKTTASHEA
+100 LNHQKTTASHEA

-117 EPTLKDLL
+117 E
-125 NHKKT
+125 N
-130 TASHEAQH
+130 
-138 ETHEMHETN
+138 HETN

-155 NKNEKKPNGVASN
+155 NKNEKKPNGVASS
-168 AHQANLTNKNPLTPT
+168 AHQENSTHKNPLTPT

-205 LKDIHALSQKHD
+205 LKDIQTISQKHD
-217 LNASNIQVG
+217 LNASNIQATTTPENK
-226 TPLEKKETPLN
+226 TPLK

-258 DSKNTA
+258 GTKNTA

-272 LEKKESHN
+272 LEKKDPLS
-280 KERTTPPSNEKKTP
+280 KEHATPPSNKKKTP
-294 PLREALQM
+294 PLREALPM

-327 ATPEN
+327 QAVEN

-359 LEKEEKAKEVSENK
+359 LEKEEKTKEMSENK
-373 EKTKESNNSAQSAQ
+373 EKTKESTNSTQNVQ
-387 NAQASDKTSENKSAA
+387 NAQASDKTSENKSVT
-402 PKETIKHFTQQL
+402 PKETIRHFTQQL

-497 KEPLREPFKEQ
+497 KEPFKELFKEQ

>member
-1 MPSFVNPIH
+1 MPSPVNPIH
-10 TNANALNSGTK
+10 TNANALNSGAK

-38 NKILNQKIS
+38 SKILNQKIS

-52 PKENPNALK
+52 PKESPNHSALK
-61 ATPKDAKEDAKE
+61 DAPKDAKA
-73 LEKTPTP
+73 LEKTPTLP
-80 HHQHAQNLAKDQQA
+80 HQHAQNLAKDQQA
-94 PTLKDL
+94 PTLKDW
-100 LNHKKTTASHEA
+100 LNQKTHPTAPHEA

-117 EPTLKDLL
+117 ET
-125 NHKKT
+125 N
-130 TASHEAQH
+130 
-138 ETHEMHETN
+138 ETN

-155 NKNEKKPNGVASN
+155 NKNKKKPNEVASN
-168 AHQANLTNKNPLTPT
+168 AHQTNLPNKNLITPT
-183 NHANNAI
+183 NHANHAN
-190 KNPTAPTHNAKEPKT
+190 KTPTTPTHNAKEPKT
-205 LKDIHALSQKHD
+205 LKDVQTLSQKHD
-217 LNASNIQVG
+217 LNASNIQA
-226 TPLEKKETPLN
+226 TAPLEKKETPLS
-237 ASDQLALKTTQTSIN
+237 ASDQLALKATQTPTS

-258 DSKNTA
+258 DAKNTA

-280 KERTTPPSNEKKTP
+280 KEHANPPNNEKKTP
-294 PLREALQM
+294 PLKEALQM

-319 PTKTQTTA
+319 SIHAKTQATA
-327 ATPEN
+327 PSATPEN

-352 NDNAPTP
+352 NDNIPTP
-359 LEKEEKAKEVSENK
+359 LEKEEKTKEISDNK
-373 EKTKESNNSAQSAQ
+373 EKAKETNNSAQSAQ
-387 NAQASDKTSENKSAA
+387 NTPASDKTSENKSIA
-402 PKETIKHFTQQL
+402 PKETIKHFAQQL

-489 QDSSKEQP
+489 QDSSKEQQAP
-497 KEPLREPFKEQ
+497 KDQPKEPFKEQ
-508 ESTPLKENALKS
+508 ELTPLKENALKS

-526 NENKETSMQITL
+526 HENQETSMQITL

>member
-1 MPSFVNPIH
+1 MPSPINPIH
-10 TNANALNSGTK
+10 TNANALINSGAK

-52 PKENPNALK
+52 PKENPSALK
-61 ATPKDAKEDAKE
+61 ATPKNSKEGAKE

-112 QHETH
+112 QHEI
-117 EPTLKDLL
+117 
-125 NHKKT
+125 HKN
-130 TASHEAQH
+130 
-138 ETHEMHETN
+138 HETN

-155 NKNEKKPNGVASN
+155 NKNEKKPNGVTSN

-183 NHANNAI
+183 NNAI
-190 KNPTAPTHNAKEPKT
+190 KNPATPTHNAKEPKT

-217 LNASNIQVG
+217 LNASNIQATTTLENK
-226 TPLEKKETPLN
+226 TPLS

-258 DSKNTA
+258 DTKNTA

-280 KERTTPPSNEKKTP
+280 KERATPPSNEKKTP

-327 ATPEN
+327 QATTPEN

-352 NDNAPTP
+352 NNNAPTP
-359 LEKEEKAKEVSENK
+359 LEKEEKAKEISENK
-373 EKTKESNNSAQSAQ
+373 EKTKESTNSAQNTQ
-387 NAQASDKTSENKSAA
+387 NTQASDKTSENKSAA

-497 KEPLREPFKEQ
+497 KESLRESFKEQ

>member
-10 TNANALNSGTK
+10 TNANANASTLINSGAK
-21 NEVKDTKNAPKS
+21 NEVKDTKNAPKN

-38 NKILNQKIS
+38 SKILNQKIS

-61 ATPKDAKEDAKE
+61 ATPKDAKKDAKE

-80 HHQHAQNLAKDQQA
+80 YHQHAQNLAKDQQA

-112 QHETH
+112 QHEI
-117 EPTLKDLL
+117 
-125 NHKKT
+125 HKN
-130 TASHEAQH
+130 
-138 ETHEMHETN
+138 HETN

-155 NKNEKKPNGVASN
+155 NKNEKKPNGVTSN
-168 AHQANLTNKNPLTPT
+168 THQTNLTNKNPLTPT

-205 LKDIHALSQKHD
+205 LKDIQTLSQKHD
-217 LNASNIQVG
+217 LNASNIQAT
-226 TPLEKKETPLN
+226 TPLEKKETPLKT
-237 ASDQLALKTTQTSIN
+237 SDQLALKTTQTSIN

-258 DSKNTA
+258 DTKNTA

-280 KERTTPPSNEKKTP
+280 KERTTLPSNEKKTP

-319 PTKTQTTA
+319 PIHAKTQTTAQA

-359 LEKEEKAKEVSENK
+359 LEKEEKTKEVSENK
-373 EKTKESNNSAQSAQ
+373 EKTKESTNSAQSAQ
-387 NAQASDKTSENKSAA
+387 NAQSSDKTSENKSVT

-430 DLFPKELGKVEV
+430 DLFPKELGKIEV

-497 KEPLREPFKEQ
+497 KESLREPFKEQ

>member
-1 MPSFVNPIH
+1 MPSPVNPIH
-10 TNANALNSGTK
+10 TNANALNSGAK
-21 NEVKDTKNAPKS
+21 NEGTKNAPKN

-38 NKILNQKIS
+38 SKILNQKIS

-52 PKENPNALK
+52 PKENPSALK
-61 ATPKDAKEDAKE
+61 ATPKNSKEGAKEDAKA

-80 HHQHAQNLAKDQQA
+80 HHQHAQNPAKDQQA

-100 LNHKKTTASHEA
+100 LNHKKTTASHKA

-117 EPTLKDLL
+117 EI
-125 NHKKT
+125 
-130 TASHEAQH
+130 
-138 ETHEMHETN
+138 HETN

-155 NKNEKKPNGVASN
+155 NKNGKKPDGVASN
-168 AHQANLTNKNPLTPT
+168 AHQTNLPSKNPITP
-183 NHANNAI
+183 NHANNANTTQ
-190 KNPTAPTHNAKEPKT
+190 KPTTPTHNAKDPKT
-205 LKDIHALSQKHD
+205 LKDIQTLSQKHD
-217 LNASNIQVG
+217 LNASNIQAAT
-226 TPLEKKETPLN
+226 TPENKNPSN
-237 ASDQLALKTTQTSIN
+237 ASDQLALKTTQTPTN

-258 DSKNTA
+258 DAKNTA

-272 LEKKESHN
+272 LEKKEPQN
-280 KERTTPPSNEKKTP
+280 KEHTIPQNNEKKTP
-294 PLREALQM
+294 PLKEALEM

-319 PTKTQTTA
+319 PIHAKTQTTA
-327 ATPEN
+327 PSATPEN

-352 NDNAPTP
+352 PNNNAPTL
-359 LEKEEKAKEVSENK
+359 LEKEETTKEASDNK
-373 EKTKESNNSAQSAQ
+373 EKTKESNNSAQNAQ
-387 NAQASDKTSENKSAA
+387 NAQASDKTNENKSIA

-442 TIQKV
+442 IIQKV

-497 KEPLREPFKEQ
+497 KEQLRELFKEQ
-508 ESTPLKENALKS
+508 ESSPLKENALKS

-526 NENKETSMQITL
+526 HENQETSMQITL

>member
-1 MPSFVNPIH
+1 MPSPINPIH
-10 TNANALNSGTK
+10 TNASTNALNSGAK

-38 NKILNQKIS
+38 SKILNQKIS

-52 PKENPNALK
+52 PKENPSALK
-61 ATPKDAKEDAKE
+61 ATPKNSKEGAKEDAKE

-112 QHETH
+112 QHEI
-117 EPTLKDLL
+117 
-125 NHKKT
+125 HKN
-130 TASHEAQH
+130 
-138 ETHEMHETN
+138 HETN

-168 AHQANLTNKNPLTPT
+168 AHQASLTNKNPLTPT
-183 NHANNAI
+183 NHAN
-190 KNPTAPTHNAKEPKT
+190 KNPTAPTHNAKDPKT
-205 LKDIHALSQKHD
+205 LKDIQTLSQKHD
-217 LNASNIQVG
+217 LNASNIQVSA
-226 TPLEKKETPLN
+226 PLEKKETPLK
-237 ASDQLALKTTQTSIN
+237 AGDQLALKTTQTSIN

-258 DSKNTA
+258 DAKNTA

-327 ATPEN
+327 QAVTPEN

-352 NDNAPTP
+352 NNNAPTP

-373 EKTKESNNSAQSAQ
+373 EKTKESTNSTQ
-387 NAQASDKTSENKSAA
+387 NTQNTQASDKTSENKSVA

-497 KEPLREPFKEQ
+497 KEQLKEPFKEQ

-538 YA
+538 YAWF

>member
-1 MPSFVNPIH
+1 MPSPVNPIH
-10 TNANALNSGTK
+10 TNANALNSGAK
-21 NEVKDTKNAPKS
+21 NEDTKNAPKS

-38 NKILNQKIS
+38 SKILNQKIS

-61 ATPKDAKEDAKE
+61 ATPQDAKENAKEDAKA
-73 LEKTPTP
+73 LEKTPTLN
-80 HHQHAQNLAKDQQA
+80 HQHAQNPAKDQQA

-117 EPTLKDLL
+117 E
-125 NHKKT
+125 
-130 TASHEAQH
+130 
-138 ETHEMHETN
+138 HETN

-155 NKNEKKPNGVASN
+155 NKNEKKPNEVISN
-168 AHQANLTNKNPLTPT
+168 AHQTNLASKNPITP

-190 KNPTAPTHNAKEPKT
+190 KNPTTPTHNAKESKT
-205 LKDIHALSQKHD
+205 LKDIQTLSQKHD
-217 LNASNIQVG
+217 LNASNIQAA
-226 TPLEKKETPLN
+226 TIPENKTPLN
-237 ASDQLALKTTQTSIN
+237 ASDQLALKTTQTPIN

-258 DSKNTA
+258 DAKNTA

-272 LEKKESHN
+272 LEKKEPPN
-280 KERTTPPSNEKKTP
+280 KEHATPQNNEKKTP
-294 PLREALQM
+294 PLKEALQM

-310 LSKKKPEKT
+310 LSKKKSE
-319 PTKTQTTA
+319 KTQTKIQTTA
-327 ATPEN
+327 PSIVPEN

-352 NDNAPTP
+352 NDNIPTP
-359 LEKEEKAKEVSENK
+359 LEKEETTKEASDNK
-373 EKTKESNNSAQSAQ
+373 EKTKESNNSAQNVQ
-387 NAQASDKTSENKSAA
+387 NAQASDKTSENKSTA

-442 TIQKV
+442 IIQKV

-497 KEPLREPFKEQ
+497 KEPFKEPFKEQ

-526 NENKETSMQITL
+526 HENQETSMQITL

>member
-10 TNANALNSGTK
+10 TNANANASTLINSGAK
-21 NEVKDTKNAPKS
+21 NGVKDTKNAPKS

-38 NKILNQKIS
+38 SKILNQKIS
-47 KDKTA
+47 KDKSA

-61 ATPKDAKEDAKE
+61 ATPKNSKESAKEDAKE

-112 QHETH
+112 QHEI
-117 EPTLKDLL
+117 
-125 NHKKT
+125 HKN
-130 TASHEAQH
+130 
-138 ETHEMHETN
+138 HETN

-155 NKNEKKPNGVASN
+155 NKNEKKPNGVASSV
-168 AHQANLTNKNPLTPT
+168 HQANLTNKNPLTPT

-205 LKDIHALSQKHD
+205 LKDIQTLSQKHD
-217 LNASNIQVG
+217 LNASNIQVSA
-226 TPLEKKETPLN
+226 PLEKKETPLN

-258 DSKNTA
+258 DAKNTA

-280 KERTTPPSNEKKTP
+280 KERATPPSNEKKTP

-327 ATPEN
+327 QAATPEN
-332 APKIPLKTPP
+332 APKISLKTPP

-373 EKTKESNNSAQSAQ
+373 EKTKESTNSAQSAQ

>member
-1 MPSFVNPIH
+1 MPSPVNPLH
-10 TNANALNSGTK
+10 TNANALNSGAK

-38 NKILNQKIS
+38 SKILNQKIS

-52 PKENPNALK
+52 SKENPNALK
-61 ATPKDAKEDAKE
+61 TAPKDAKT
-73 LEKTPTP
+73 LEKTPTLP
-80 HHQHAQNLAKDQQA
+80 HQHAQNLAKDQQA

-100 LNHKKTTASHEA
+100 LNHQKTTAPHEA

-117 EPTLKDLL
+117 EIF
-125 NHKKT
+125 
-130 TASHEAQH
+130 
-138 ETHEMHETN
+138 ETN

-155 NKNEKKPNGVASN
+155 NKNEKKPNEVTSN
-168 AHQANLTNKNPLTPT
+168 AHQTNLPNKNPITPT
-183 NHANNAI
+183 NHANNTNATQ
-190 KNPTAPTHNAKEPKT
+190 KPTTPTHNAKDPKT
-205 LKDIHALSQKHD
+205 LKDIQTLSQKHD
-217 LNASNIQVG
+217 LNASNIQAAT
-226 TPLEKKETPLN
+226 TPENKNPLN
-237 ASDQLALKTTQTSIN
+237 ASDQLALKTTQTPTN

-258 DSKNTA
+258 DAKNTA

-272 LEKKESHN
+272 LEKKESQN
-280 KERTTPPSNEKKTP
+280 KEHANPPNNEKKTP
-294 PLREALQM
+294 PLKEALQM

-310 LSKKKPEKT
+310 LSKKNSEKT
-319 PTKTQTTA
+319 PTKTQAKNQPTA
-327 ATPEN
+327 PSATPEN
-332 APKIPLKTPP
+332 APKLALKTPP

-352 NDNAPTP
+352 NDNILTP
-359 LEKEEKAKEVSENK
+359 LEKEEKTKEISDNK
-373 EKTKESNNSAQSAQ
+373 EKAKETNNSAQSAQ
-387 NAQASDKTSENKSAA
+387 NTQASDKTSENKSIA

-419 EYKPPMSRISM
+419 EYKPPMSKISM

-489 QDSSKEQP
+489 QDSSKEQQAP
-497 KEPLREPFKEQ
+497 KDQPKEPFKEQ
-508 ESTPLKENALKS
+508 ELTPLKENALKS

-526 NENKETSMQITL
+526 HENQETSMQITL

>member
-1 MPSFVNPIH
+1 MPSPVNPIH
-10 TNANALNSGTK
+10 TNANALNSGAK

-38 NKILNQKIS
+38 SKILNQKIS

-61 ATPKDAKEDAKE
+61 ATPKNAKEGAKKDAKA
-73 LEKTPTP
+73 LEKTPTQHP
-80 HHQHAQNLAKDQQA
+80 QHAQNLAKDQQA

-100 LNHKKTTASHEA
+100 LNHQKTTASHEV
-112 QHETH
+112 QHE
-117 EPTLKDLL
+117 
-125 NHKKT
+125 N
-130 TASHEAQH
+130 
-138 ETHEMHETN
+138 HETN

-155 NKNEKKPNGVASN
+155 NKNEKKPNGVTSS
-168 AHQANLTNKNPLTPT
+168 AHQTSLTNKNPLTPT
-183 NHANNAI
+183 NHANHAI
-190 KNPTAPTHNAKEPKT
+190 KNPTAPTHNAKDPKT
-205 LKDIHALSQKHD
+205 LKDIQTLSQKHD
-217 LNASNIQVG
+217 LNASNIQATT
-226 TPLEKKETPLN
+226 TPENKTPLN

-258 DSKNTA
+258 DAKNTA

-272 LEKKESHN
+272 LEKKESQN
-280 KERTTPPSNEKKTP
+280 KERATPPNNEKKTP
-294 PLREALQM
+294 PLREALPI

-319 PTKTQTTA
+319 PTKAQTTA
-327 ATPEN
+327 PSIAPEN

-352 NDNAPTP
+352 PNDNSPTL
-359 LEKEEKAKEVSENK
+359 LEKEEKTKEASDNK
-373 EKTKESNNSAQSAQ
+373 EKTKETSNSAQSAQ
-387 NAQASDKTSENKSAA
+387 NAQASDKTSENKSTT

-489 QDSSKEQP
+489 QDSSKEQH
-497 KEPLREPFKEQ
+497 KESFKEPFKKQ
-508 ESTPLKENALKS
+508 ELTPLKENALKS

-526 NENKETSMQITL
+526 NENQETSMQITL